1 MPRPRPRKESPPGW
15 TDRLGSASLGLLAG
29 LAAGLVAWIWWLKLR
44 DAAPPLAACVFGG
57 GGLGALL
64 GFVSMD
70 LGFGF
75 VELLAAMSLGF
86 FGAAAAEQGRSVA
99 DGSSSGLP
107 ADLVPRWRRALAW
120 ACVAVGVVAYLA
132 LVHT

>member
-1 MPRPRPRKESPPGW
+1 MPRPRPRKEPSPGW
-15 TDRLGSASLGLLAG
+15 ADRLGSASLGLLAG

-44 DAAPPLAACVFGG
+44 GAAPPLAACVFGG

-75 VELLAAMSLGF
+75 VEVLGAMSVGF
-86 FGAAAAEQGRSVA
+86 FGAAAAEQGGRAV
-99 DGSSSGLP
+99 DPSSAGLP
-107 ADLVPRWRRALAW
+107 ADLVPRWRRVLAW
-120 ACVAVGVVAYLA
+120 ACVAVGVVAYVA